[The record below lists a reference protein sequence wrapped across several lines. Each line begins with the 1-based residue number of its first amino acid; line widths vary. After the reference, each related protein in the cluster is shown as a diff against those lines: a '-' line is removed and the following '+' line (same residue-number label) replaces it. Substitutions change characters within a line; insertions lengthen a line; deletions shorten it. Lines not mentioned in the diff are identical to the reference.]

1 MGTGSREGAPD
12 DTCWPAGAPLHY
24 HPRMNA
30 AFDRLAARRAH
41 LAVANPLRALTE
53 VINRVEGGIN
63 LGQGVCDLD
72 APASL
77 RRGAVES
84 IEGADRQ
91 TYTPYRGL
99 LGIRDQIAR
108 KLREYNGLDVGADQV
123 LVSLG
128 SSGAFFAAS
137 LCLFEPGDEV
147 VLFEPFYSYHRSS
160 LRLAG
165 ATPVCVRLAEPD
177 YALDVDALRAAL
189 TRRTRAIVVNTPA
202 NPTGKVFTRAE
213 LEAIAALVDGT
224 DIAVLTDE
232 VYEYMVYDGR
242 EHVSPATVPGLSE
255 RTLTIG
261 GFSKTYSITGWRI
274 GYLAGPAA
282 LVDSIGLICDQ
293 IHVCAPR
300 PLQRGVERALSEL
313 PPSFYADLGAG
324 YERRRDRFCD
334 ALLGAGFE
342 VQRPQGAYYAM
353 ANYERVLGDL
363 EPYAAVLELIDR
375 VGINAVPG
383 DLFYEDGAGVRTI
396 RFHFAVG
403 EEQLQEICSRLAT
416 LG

>member
-1 MGTGSREGAPD
+1 
-12 DTCWPAGAPLHY
+12 
-24 HPRMNA
+24 MNG
-30 AFDRLAARRAH
+30 AFDRLAARREH

-63 LGQGVCDLD
+63 LGQGICDLD
-72 APASL
+72 APESL
-77 RRGAVES
+77 RRGAIES

-99 LGIRDQIAR
+99 PEIREQIAR
-108 KLREYNGLDVGADQV
+108 KLRDYNGLDVGEEEV

-147 VLFEPFYSYHRSS
+147 VLFEPFYSYHPSS

-165 ATPVCVRLAEPD
+165 ATPVCVRLDEPD
-177 YALDVDALRAAL
+177 YALNIAALRSAL
-189 TRRTRAIVVNTPA
+189 TKRTRAIVINTPA

-213 LEAIAALVDGT
+213 LESIAELLDGT
-224 DIAVLTDE
+224 DVAVLTDE

-242 EHVSPATVPGLSE
+242 EHISPATVPGLAQ

-274 GYLAGPAA
+274 GFLAGPAP

-293 IHVCAPR
+293 IHVCPPR
-300 PLQRGVERALSEL
+300 PLQRGVERALAEL
-313 PPSFYADLGAG
+313 PASFYSDLREG
-324 YERRRDRFCD
+324 YEERRDRFCD
-334 ALLGAGFE
+334 ALIAAGFD

-353 ANYERVLGDL
+353 ANYERVLGDI

-383 DLFYEDGAGVRTI
+383 NLFYEDGHGVRTI

-403 EEQLQEICSRLAT
+403 DVQLEEICSRLAT